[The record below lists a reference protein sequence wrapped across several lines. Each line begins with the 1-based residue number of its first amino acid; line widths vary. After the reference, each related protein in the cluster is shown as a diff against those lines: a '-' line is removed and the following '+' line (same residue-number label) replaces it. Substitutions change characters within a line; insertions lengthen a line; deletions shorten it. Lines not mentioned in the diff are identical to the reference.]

1 MLGVAVVLVG
11 QPFDT
16 IKIRLQSQKQH
27 YKNAFDCAKQILGQE
42 GVSAFYKGSLS
53 PILGSAFTLSLFY
66 GFNSLFIKIMKKWGY
81 DDDLP
86 IGLVFMSGALSAFI
100 QGTVSFIYSIY

>member
-1 MLGVAVVLVG
+1 M
-11 QPFDT
+11 T
-16 IKIRLQSQKQH
+16 
-27 YKNAFDCAKQILGQE
+27 
-42 GVSAFYKGSLS
+42 AFYKGSLS

-66 GFNSLFIKIMKKWGY
+66 GFNNFFIKIMKNWGY

-100 QGTVSFIYSIY
+100 QGTVSFMYFVY